1 MIYLLLFI
9 VVIAILLLPQ
19 YWVQRVIQR
28 HNQERADIKGSGAEF
43 ARHLLLGLNLDVEV
57 EETDSGDHYDPVDK
71 KVRLSQAHYNQR
83 SLAAM
88 VIAAHEVGHAIQ
100 DAQEDKLFI
109 RRIRLAKLA
118 FWVQKI
124 APIALSISPIFLA
137 LTKSPILSFFTLL
150 IGVAAV
156 GLGSLVHFL
165 TLPVEFDASFNK
177 ALPILK
183 EGAYFDNKADYAA
196 AHAILKAAAFTYVA
210 ASLYNLLNLAYWLR
224 LLRR

>member
-1 MIYLLLFI
+1 ML
-9 VVIAILLLPQ
+9 VLPQ
-19 YWVQRVIQR
+19 YWVQKAIKN
-28 HNQERADIKGSGAEF
+28 HNDPRADIKGTGAEF
-43 ARHLLLGLNLDVEV
+43 ARHLLHRLELDVEV
-57 EETDSGDHYDPVDK
+57 EETDTGDHYDPDARV
-71 KVRLSQAHYNQR
+71 VRLSAAHYSQK

-100 DAQEDKLFI
+100 HANAEVLFL

-124 APIALSISPIFLA
+124 APVALSISPIFLA
-137 LTKSPILSFFTLL
+137 LTKSPLLSFLTLL

-156 GLGSLVHFL
+156 GLGTLVHLL

-177 ALPILK
+177 ALPLLERGEYFEN
-183 EGAYFDNKADYAA
+183 EGDYQAA
-196 AHAILKAAAFTYVA
+196 RKILKAAALTYVA